1 MLLRSG
7 ETYSSNT
14 VQFRF
19 LLLQQ
24 INNEL
29 FKYHSYYW
37 IFERILDLI
46 KVTGI
51 ATVDQTS
58 AQQYQK
64 TIAPT
69 VTSILN
75 LINPYKK
82 ADEERSRRNAQDD
95 IKKRNFLS
103 MLDME
108 NPDGFSSLADL
119 QDSLRKVKQ
128 CMIAEGK

>member
-24 INNEL
+24 INSEL

-46 KVTGI
+46 RVTGI

-69 VTSILN
+69 VTNILN

-119 QDSLRKVKQ
+119 QESLRKVKQ
-128 CMIAEGK
+128 CIIAEGK

>member
-24 INNEL
+24 INNDL

-46 KVTGI
+46 RVTGI
-51 ATVDQTS
+51 ATVDQNS

-64 TIAPT
+64 AVAPT
-69 VTSILN
+69 ITNVLD

-82 ADEERSRRNAQDD
+82 ANEERSRKNAQDD

-103 MLDME
+103 MLDTE
-108 NPDGFSSLADL
+108 NPNGFSSLADL
-119 QDSLRKVKQ
+119 QESLRKVKQ
-128 CMIAEGK
+128 SIAAEGI

>member
-95 IKKRNFLS
+95 IKKRNFLF